1 MKMRPNG
8 EPKIRSEKSSF
19 SGCSFGRKLGQNAS
33 KIHAGKEAKSEAKTA
48 RGGILFVM
56 FFNEFLMNAE
66 SLRPSIHSKKTE

>member
-19 SGCSFGRKLGQNAS
+19 SGCSFGTKLGQNAS
-33 KIHAGKEAKSEAKTA
+33 KIDAGKESKSEAKTDC
-48 RGGILFVM
+48 GGILSVL

-66 SLRPSIHSKKTE
+66 SLRPLIHSKKTE